1 MQKGS
6 TSGGDQGVGRGAGG
20 GGGGQGGGASGG
32 GSSGGAASPEPEPQI
47 VTGWQYHTYSN
58 GTAGDSS
65 RYAYI
70 GKDESGTP
78 EFVDWGPKG
87 SR

>member
-1 MQKGS
+1 MSSSAAGS
-6 TSGGDQGVGRGAGG
+6 
-20 GGGGQGGGASGG
+20 
-32 GSSGGAASPEPEPQI
+32 PEPQI

-70 GKDESGTP
+70 GKDDNGTP
-78 EFVDWGPKG
+78 EFVDWGRKG
-87 SR
+87 GQ